1 MQVNKIAEIHGL
13 ILDPLKVDTLAKN
26 IHPIVDISVSNLLLS
41 ANLKMWDIQMHGL
54 STIYTNNI
62 LVTRAKNL
70 FDIDF
75 EVEVKFSQFYLN
87 GTYNM
92 DGSIGGW
99 LGTSFSSHGDQ
110 SFFVDIDEA
119 TLKIGVRLDTSNENM
134 CGKIGDVLIRD
145 IGIPFTYNGISIYM
159 AGFKDDK
166 VISGLSSIIFQMQET
181 RLTSLIKDAIRVA
194 LPRLIC

>member
-1 MQVNKIAEIHGL
+1 MQVNKLAEIHGL

-75 EVEVKFSQFYLN
+75 EVEVKFSRFYLN
-87 GTYNM
+87 GTYNNPV
-92 DGSIGGW
+92 DNLPSIEI
-99 LGTSFSSHGDQ
+99 Q
-110 SFFVDIDEA
+110 SVIQPA
-119 TLKIGVRLDTSNENM
+119 KPAPA
-134 CGKIGDVLIRD
+134 VL
-145 IGIPFTYNGISIYM
+145 T
-159 AGFKDDK
+159 AGPC
-166 VISGLSSIIFQMQET
+166 V
-181 RLTSLIKDAIRVA
+181 LTAKSPV
-194 LPRLIC
+194 PPHV